1 MRLEGQYD
9 PRADIAWL
17 RLEERDEDAAVDEQD
32 AGIDEQAAREA
43 LRSFDPR
50 GGRTVGVAVKH
61 ARRNL
66 PTEFLKMLRQVPGSA
81 SQSTPRAPRHSS
93 GLAHH
98 RRLKQLHD
106 AWG

>member
-17 RLEERDEDAAVDEQD
+17 RVEDQDDGTTLDEETARDV
-32 AGIDEQAAREA
+32 
-43 LRSFDPR
+43 LRAFSQPP
-50 GGRTVGVAVKH
+50 GGRSVGVAVKH

-66 PTEFLKMLRQVPGSA
+66 PTEFLKMLRQVPGTA
-81 SQSTPRAPRHSS
+81 PESTRRAPRHSS

-98 RRLKQLHD
+98 QRLKHLHD

>member
-17 RLEERDEDAAVDEQD
+17 RVDDQDDGTAPDAE
-32 AGIDEQAAREA
+32 AARDV
-43 LRSFDPR
+43 LRAF
-50 GGRTVGVAVKH
+50 GGASGRSVAVKH

-66 PTEFLKMLRQVPGSA
+66 PTEFLRMLRQVPGAA
-81 SQSTPRAPRHSS
+81 SEPARRAPRHSS
-93 GLAHH
+93 GLAPHQ
-98 RRLKQLHD
+98 RLKHLHD

>member
-17 RLEERDEDAAVDEQD
+17 RVEEPDDDARVDEDAARD
-32 AGIDEQAAREA
+32 A
-43 LRSFDPR
+43 LRSFDSPS
-50 GGRTVGVAVKH
+50 GRTVGVAVRH

-66 PTEFLKMLRQVPGSA
+66 PSEFLKMLRQVPGA
-81 SQSTPRAPRHSS
+81 APQSTPRARRHSS